1 MEEIELVV
9 DAGGRNQAQEKAVAI
24 AIADVEPVKNMWKRT
39 GTIDEK
45 PYAVSYYKMH
55 DE

>member
-1 MEEIELVV
+1 MEEIELIV

-24 AIADVEPVKNMWKRT
+24 ANSLSITVKNMWKRT

-45 PYAVSYYKMH
+45 PYAVNYFKI
-55 DE
+55 D